1 MKFNEN
7 SILINIIIM
16 QVFIVLHHACII
28 MLDYILAL
36 YIPWF
41 SLDLGY
47 KYYILLWGGGGGG
60 GGDHFNI
67 RRA

>member
-41 SLDLGY
+41 SLY
-47 KYYILLWGGGGGG
+47 RSRIQILYFIVGGGGGEG
-60 GGDHFNI
+60 ETTLI
-67 RRA
+67 